1 MTTYT
6 KAVGTHEAIH
16 PDWETV
22 KEWTK
27 ATFTKERIR
36 EAALCAATV
45 SLIGVVVLSLHS
57 AMENYIIFGF

>member
-6 KAVGTHEAIH
+6 KAMTTQAATH

-22 KEWTK
+22 KGWVK
-27 ATFTKERIR
+27 STFTKERIR

-45 SLIGVVVLSLHS
+45 SLIGVVVLSLHR
-57 AMENYIIFGF
+57 AMESYVIMGF

>member
-6 KAVGTHEAIH
+6 KALTTHEAIH
-16 PDWETV
+16 PDLETV
-22 KEWTK
+22 KAWAK

-45 SLIGVVVLSLHS
+45 SLIGVVVLSLHR
-57 AMENYIIFGF
+57 AMENYIILGF

>member
-22 KEWTK
+22 KGWAK
-27 ATFTKERIR
+27 AAFTKERIH
-36 EAALCAATV
+36 EAALCAATA
-45 SLIGVVVLSLHS
+45 SLIGVVVVSLHK
-57 AMENYIIFGF
+57 AMENYIILGF

>member
-6 KAVGTHEAIH
+6 KAMTTQAATH

-22 KEWTK
+22 KGWAK
-27 ATFTKERIR
+27 ATFTKERIH
-36 EAALCAATV
+36 EVALCAATV

-57 AMENYIIFGF
+57 AMENYIISGF